1 MKGGEYMIKGNVGII
16 DRKTGELIGEEI
28 ERDADDLPMDKLYD
42 ILLPQVYN
50 GIIKYGMKIGKISCE
65 QGEALLQE

>member
-1 MKGGEYMIKGNVGII
+1 MKGGERVIKGNVGII
-16 DRKTGELIGEEI
+16 DRKTGKLIGEEI

-50 GIIKYGMKIGKISCE
+50 GIIRYGMKIGKISCE

>member
-1 MKGGEYMIKGNVGII
+1 MIKANVGIYDRN
-16 DRKTGELIGEEI
+16 DRKPPKLIGEEI
-28 ERDADDLPMDKLYD
+28 ERAADDLPMDKLYD